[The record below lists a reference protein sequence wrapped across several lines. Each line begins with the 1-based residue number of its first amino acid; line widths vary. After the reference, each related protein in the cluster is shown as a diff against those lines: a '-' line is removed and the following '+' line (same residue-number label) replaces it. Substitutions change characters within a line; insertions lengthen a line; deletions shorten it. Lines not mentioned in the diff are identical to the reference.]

1 MTDSKQVYIGADIVA
16 RADRYHTHQC
26 VAFSSDSEPAQI
38 TLATARSVG
47 IEKCHNCRALD
58 DPNAGLAAELHQTDA
73 DDVLGGAQ

>member
-26 VAFSSDSEPAQI
+26 VSFPVDSEPAQI
-38 TLATARSVG
+38 ALTTARNAK

-58 DPNAGLAAELHQTDA
+58 GPNAGLAAELHQTDA